1 MSKMTVMAF
10 QLEGDEAAISSG
22 CEMIV
27 RAIRQITGVASPE
40 LVGQASGLANNA
52 RASALAPPSTS
63 AGLKSQV
70 APALAGGLP
79 GTEHRLKPVPLN
91 QHPHPS
97 LSRKGAGEGQRKA
110 DGSVGTIAARILR
123 YLAESHENGD
133 PDCTVDEVHRI
144 SGAGTKG
151 SAGACLVQL
160 KVKGLAQIGSGRG
173 KWQISEQGLALVK
186 REKQNPHPSL
196 SRNEAGEGQ
205 RAGAVVN
212 A

>member
-1 MSKMTVMAF
+1 MSILKVAQALAGVFCGQAGQSKESQAKACATKKTEGEFRMSKMTVMAF

-40 LVGQASGLANNA
+40 LVGQASVLANNA

-97 LSRKGAGEGQRKA
+97 LSRKGAGEGQ
-110 DGSVGTIAARILR
+110 SQ
-123 YLAESHENGD
+123 
-133 PDCTVDEVHRI
+133 
-144 SGAGTKG
+144 SG
-151 SAGACLVQL
+151 
-160 KVKGLAQIGSGRG
+160 
-173 KWQISEQGLALVK
+173 
-186 REKQNPHPSL
+186 
-196 SRNEAGEGQ
+196 
-205 RAGAVVN
+205 
-212 A
+212 